1 LFYRKKKIK
10 EKKKKEI
17 VDKVLDNQKILKIKF
32 SDYLLTIIK
41 KDFKLL
47 IKWFKQRLRFK
58 NGLEA

>member
-1 LFYRKKKIK
+1 MFYRKKKIK

-47 IKWFKQRLRFK
+47 LKWFKQRLRFK